1 MVCTNH
7 LWCCADGDDLIR
19 DVADLQN
26 FEYNSSLL
34 KIWVVIVGDCDPKKS
49 QLNSGKMVRLS
60 EKQRNVFG
68 AD

>member
-34 KIWVVIVGDCDPKKS
+34 KIWVVIVGDGD
-49 QLNSGKMVRLS
+49 QLNSGKMVMLNK
-60 EKQRNVFG
+60 KQSVFG